1 MSAPVQMNT
10 SASAEKTALD
20 TGSHTPATQDF
31 VHDPEKLEPAL
42 ASDSKANTTDEEIGP
57 VADDQAAEPHAEIKQ
72 KWNYPRQNTY
82 RFLTTIF
89 SFIVM
94 GMNDGAVG
102 VSGPRVSVPGW

>member
-1 MSAPVQMNT
+1 MEV
-10 SASAEKTALD
+10 D
-20 TGSHTPATQDF
+20 TGSHTPATQDL
-31 VHDPEKLEPAL
+31 VHDPEKLEPVL
-42 ASDSKANTTDEEIGP
+42 ASDSKANTTDEEMGP
-57 VADDQAAEPHAEIKQ
+57 VGDDQDAEPHAEIKQ

-102 VSGPRVSVPGW
+102 VSATRVSVLGWWPLLTCTFV

>member
-1 MSAPVQMNT
+1 MEVDS
-10 SASAEKTALD
+10 
-20 TGSHTPATQDF
+20 GSHTPATQDLV
-31 VHDPEKLEPAL
+31 VHDPEKLEPVL
-42 ASDSKANTTDEEIGP
+42 ASDSKANTTDEEMGP
-57 VADDQAAEPHAEIKQ
+57 VGDDQETEPHAEIKQ

-102 VSGPRVSVPGW
+102 VSATSSVPASGGGCC